1 MKSHKGFSLLVSL
14 CVMSTMVLAAL
25 TAAALLL
32 VSTQETRIVLERR
45 RLRAEALAAA
55 EVTLGRLG
63 SAVGRDVGF
72 TYVGPDAML
81 KAGCGDERT
90 RFDGGWT
97 GEASGVRVEVRV
109 EDLSQVWD
117 ERAAAFSASR
127 ATTWAKSR
135 LGRQALSA
143 GPVTTVLSADS
154 LRALE
159 FGDRELYHQSVGD
172 QSHAGTGWGSAG
184 LLTNPVRGGWRRNF
198 SGPATLRG
206 YIGADLTSRLLTP
219 PAAFAV
225 DPSVGLPPSVLAD
238 GAFSLVHAPVLVDF
252 RLSLGFFNARSDGR
266 HRLRFHGSGRWW
278 NPSAAPVLADSSQN
292 LYLVEVDGAPEVEV
306 RNLDAQAGFTVYL
319 DDCPVE
325 DFGIISQGLREQGL
339 WLWANVADGQTY
351 GMTRRGLLPGE
362 VYGFITPSPS
372 SQPQGL
378 ARILTKTT
386 WRMDNAVHGPAWVR
400 PSPEVFRPTD
410 RIAIAVRFRSPVTL
424 RMRPANG
431 QPPADQAIH
440 DYPSPPQLVIAN
452 VPFPDFL
459 IETTGG
465 DYSREDSAGYTLGE
479 RRACLR
485 VSLRERTVSEW
496 LAGARSGWL
505 LKTTWDLADPTDAA
519 EWVVSNPLLSA
530 MDTQEWPMG
539 PSESVLWDRV
549 ANAHAGD
556 ELGAFARL
564 MVRDIPAAP
573 LSSVAGLQVLL
584 PEPDLR
590 WAAWLDDAFVGAPA
604 AVGGISDNP
613 RLVMADPSPWAA
625 KADLWAADASA
636 RVVVAGAFNVNS
648 RDVDAW
654 ERLLTSSPYVWSANA
669 GGPVAAPPMTGSW
682 FCTLPSGAQ
691 SATYGASTAINLSDD
706 RLAEAASDALRE
718 VVGQQAVRALPA
730 AVTRRLAECIVEQQA
745 AQGWPYASLES
756 FVRSGILDKSLDAA
770 GVNACLG
777 SAGADGPSALRGSHL
792 LRAFGPLLT
801 VRGDTFRILARAS
814 DPRGDSVEIEWIVQR
829 VAEEQA
835 IPALGRRFRVV
846 RSRIGGG

>member
-1 MKSHKGFSLLVSL
+1 M
-14 CVMSTMVLAAL
+14 MSAMVLATLA
-25 TAAALLL
+25 AAALLI
-32 VSTQETRIVLERR
+32 VSTQETRVDLERR
-45 RLRAEALAAA
+45 RLRATALAAA

-72 TYVGPDAML
+72 TYVGLDSTL
-81 KAGCGDERT
+81 KAGREEERAG
-90 RFDGGWT
+90 FDGAWT
-97 GEASGVRVEVRV
+97 DDASGVRVEVRV
-109 EDLSQVWD
+109 EDLSQTWD
-117 ERAAAFSASR
+117 ERAAALSVAR
-127 ATTWAKSR
+127 ATAWAKSR

-143 GPVTTVLSADS
+143 GPVTAALSADS

-159 FGDRELYHQSVGD
+159 LGERELYHQALGD
-172 QSHAGTGWGSAG
+172 RPLAGTGWGGAG

-198 SGPATLRG
+198 SDAATLTAS
-206 YIGADLTSRLLTP
+206 IGPDCSARLLTP
-219 PAAFAV
+219 PAAFAA
-225 DPSVGLPPSVLAD
+225 DPSVGLPPTVLAD
-238 GAFSLVHAPVLVDF
+238 GAFGLVHAPVLVDF

-278 NPSAAPVLADSSQN
+278 NPSAAPVLADSNQN

-306 RNLDAQAGFTVYL
+306 RNLDTQAGFTVYL

-351 GMTRRGLLPGE
+351 GMARRGLLPGE
-362 VYGFITPSPS
+362 VYGFITPNPS

-378 ARILTKTT
+378 ARILTKST

-410 RIAIAVRFRSPVTL
+410 RIALAVRFRSPVTL
-424 RMRPANG
+424 RLRPANG
-431 QPPADQAIH
+431 QPPADQAIR

-459 IETTGG
+459 IETSGG
-465 DYSREDSAGYTLGE
+465 DYSREDSAGYTLSE

-485 VSLRERTVSEW
+485 VSLRERAAAEW

-505 LKTTWDLADPTDAA
+505 LKTSWDLSDPADAA
-519 EWVVSNPLLSA
+519 EWVVANPLLSA
-530 MDTQEWPMG
+530 LDAQEWPMR
-539 PSESVLWDRV
+539 PTESVLWDRV
-549 ANAHAGD
+549 ANAHAG
-556 ELGAFARL
+556 EEPGAFARL

-604 AVGGISDNP
+604 VVGGISDHP
-613 RLVMADPSPWAA
+613 RLIVADPSPWAA
-625 KADLWAADASA
+625 KPDLRAADAAS
-636 RVVVAGAFNVNS
+636 RVLVAGAFNVNS

-654 ERLLTSSPYVWSANA
+654 ERMLTSAPYVWSANA
-669 GGPVAAPPMTGSW
+669 GGPVAASPLAGSW

-691 SATYGASTAINLSDD
+691 SATYGVSTAVNATDD
-706 RLAEAASDALRE
+706 QLAESTADALRE
-718 VVGQQAVRALPA
+718 VVGQQAMRALPA
-730 AVTRRLAECIVEQQA
+730 ATTRRWAECIVEQQVT
-745 AQGWPYASLES
+745 QGWPYASMES
-756 FVRSGILDKSLDAA
+756 FVRSGILDKSLAAA

-777 SAGADGPSALRGSHL
+777 PAGVDGPSALRGAHI

-801 VRGDTFRILARAS
+801 VRGDTYRIFARAI
-814 DPRGDSVEIEWIVQR
+814 DPRGGSVEVEWVVQR
-829 VAEEQA
+829 VADEQA
-835 IPALGRRFRVV
+835 IPALGRRFRVI